1 MRITNLWIRACFI
14 LHNIVTGD
22 LHDEEFLEGSD
33 RDALEREWSGQA
45 AEHHRTVSNIQTR
58 IASDGGTTSGT
69 HTVGQPLFRHAL
81 LEEAKERQ
89 WKPAYSN

>member
-1 MRITNLWIRACFI
+1 MLWNENGVGKPQNITGRFP
-14 LHNIVTGD
+14 
-22 LHDEEFLEGSD
+22 
-33 RDALEREWSGQA
+33 
-45 AEHHRTVSNIQTR
+45 IQTR